1 MPSPVTLLT
10 PELQAEICRL
20 IKAGN
25 RNEVAAIASGVP
37 QKTYETWVTN
47 GNKGI
52 EPYAAFLEA
61 SGAARAHAEV
71 NMMKAQLA
79 GDPFKGNNTGTSAFN
94 WLKTSRAKH
103 YAEEKRI
110 TVEVESVIQGFLEV
124 MQDLLTT
131 DQYVEILTTWQDRR
145 DGGKARGGELRS
157 AQAANQPKL
166 LRAADVVDTEGKPS
180 L

>member
-1 MPSPVTLLT
+1 MPSPITLLT

-20 IKAGN
+20 ISIGN
-25 RNEVAAIASGVP
+25 RSEVAALASGVP
-37 QKTYETWVTN
+37 KKTYETWVTN
-47 GNKGI
+47 GYKGI
-52 EPYAAFLEA
+52 EPYADFLEA

-71 NMMKAQLA
+71 NMMSTALK
-79 GDPFKGNNTGTSAFN
+79 GDPFKGSTTGTASFN

-145 DGGKARGGELRS
+145 DGVKAGNGKLRP
-157 AQAANQPKL
+157 AQAADEPEL
-166 LRAADVVDTEGKPS
+166 LRAADVVDTEGEPT